1 MLSKKNHCQIEIVNL
16 TSFSNYII
24 IRFKHCSHVTS
35 KWMHIIF
42 NTYPFAAYMMTRTHI
57 LFHWSQL
64 SNSYQLTQVLWWP
77 LINVTYP
84 KLKSTQIYATSF
96 LKAEGKKKCHI
107 PTWHME
113 LADPNPAVLFTQNG
127 RQPSNTITTPK
138 LKSAKSN
145 PLKFR
150 WNV

>member
-1 MLSKKNHCQIEIVNL
+1 
-16 TSFSNYII
+16 
-24 IRFKHCSHVTS
+24 
-35 KWMHIIF
+35 MHIMF
-42 NTYPFAAYMMTRTHI
+42 NTYPVAAYMMTRTHI

-127 RQPSNTITTPK
+127 RQPSNTITTLK
-138 LKSAKSN
+138 LKSDESD
-145 PLKFR
+145 PLHFR
-150 WNV
+150 WIFFFPCNQNVWTEKVMFENVNVTCWGFNKEF